1 MDKKVVTVG
10 SLRVGGYVVIDNA
23 PCVIKDIQIS
33 KPGKHGSTKAR
44 VEAMGVFDDKKR
56 IFISPTSDK
65 IDVPI
70 VEKKEAQVLSVHENK
85 ANVMDIETYET
96 FDILIP
102 DELKNQIKEGIQ
114 VVYWG
119 VMDQKIIRQ
128 VK

>member
-70 VEKKEAQVLSVHENK
+70 VEKKEDRPK
-85 ANVMDIETYET
+85 
-96 FDILIP
+96 
-102 DELKNQIKEGIQ
+102 
-114 VVYWG
+114 
-119 VMDQKIIRQ
+119 
-128 VK
+128 